1 MDALRKAEIDRNY
14 DFLQR
19 NLAKLLTT
27 NCGQYALLKSAKVI
41 EFYDNPGEAYRAGLS
56 LFSDHIFSI
65 QKVTDE
71 PVEMGLM
78 SVAIA

>member
-19 NLAKLLTT
+19 NLARLLKT
-27 NCGQYALLKSAKVI
+27 NCGQYALLKSARVV
-41 EFYDNPGEAYRAGLS
+41 EFYEGPGEAYRAGLA
-56 LFSDHIFSI
+56 LFSDRLFSI
-65 QKVTDE
+65 QKITDE
-71 PVEMGLM
+71 PVELGLM